1 MKYLKKFNESESDDK
16 FTSRLDGGEMSKSD
30 FEKRGDFWK
39 PKSMSDDDFD
49 TELKSTMG
57 EFGEGFRG
65 NIETPSDLVLKLL
78 KTCWNTDESILK
90 SVAEYFKSFDYANHF
105 MNEYDAHGED
115 METAWDSF
123 VNRYDWDSDESNPF
137 NEKFN
142 EKSKVDKVS
151 KKDEIEDFI
160 GKNKKNKSSYEMY
173 KVLREKGYGEK
184 DLKDYFYDNY

>member
-49 TELKSTMG
+49 NEFKSTM
-57 EFGEGFRG
+57 RG
-65 NIETPSDLVLKLL
+65 IGSSFNDDSTDPNLVLKLL

-90 SVAEYFKSFDYANHF
+90 SVADYFKSFDYANHF
-105 MNEYDAHGED
+105 MEEYDSNDGD
-115 METAWDSF
+115 MDLAWDSF
-123 VNRYDWDSDESNPF
+123 VSRYHWDSDQSNPF

-142 EKSKVDKVS
+142 EKAKVEKVS

-173 KVLREKGYGEK
+173 KVLREKGYGER

>member
-1 MKYLKKFNESESDDK
+1 MKYLKKFNESDDK
-16 FTSRLDGGEMSKSD
+16 FTSRLDGSEMSKSD

-39 PKSMSDDDFD
+39 PKDMSEDDFD
-49 TELKSTMG
+49 TELKSSMS

-65 NIETPSDLVLKLL
+65 NTETPSELVLKLL

-90 SVAEYFKSFDYANHF
+90 SVADYFKSFDYANHF
-105 MNEYDAHGED
+105 MNEYDSQNGD
-115 METAWDSF
+115 MDLAWDSF
-123 VNRYDWDSDESNPF
+123 VRRYDWSDESNPF
-137 NEKFN
+137 NQEFN
-142 EKSKVDKVS
+142 EKAKVEKVS

>member
-49 TELKSTMG
+49 NEFKSTM
-57 EFGEGFRG
+57 RG
-65 NIETPSDLVLKLL
+65 IGSSFNDDSTDPNLVLKLL

-90 SVAEYFKSFDYANHF
+90 SVADYFKSFDYANHF
-105 MNEYDAHGED
+105 MEEYDSNDGD
-115 METAWDSF
+115 MDLAWDSF
-123 VNRYDWDSDESNPF
+123 VSRYHWDSDQSNPF

-142 EKSKVDKVS
+142 EKAKVEKVS